1 MDGLVSF
8 LMYFG
13 LSMAFAG
20 LFLFIYGRVTPYRE
34 FNLISSGNVAASF
47 SYGGA
52 LLGFAIPLASAIAHS
67 VSLSDMALWAGV
79 ALCVQVL
86 TFFFVRMMLP
96 GIVSDI
102 PNNQLSKGIFLGIV
116 SIATGILN
124 AACMTY

>member
-1 MDGLVSF
+1 MDGLISF

-20 LFLFIYGRVTPYRE
+20 LFLFIYGQVTPYRE
-34 FNLISSGNVAASF
+34 FSLISAGNVAASF

-67 VSLSDMALWAGV
+67 VSLLDMALWAGV

-102 PNNQLSKGIFLGIV
+102 PNNQLSKGVFLGIV